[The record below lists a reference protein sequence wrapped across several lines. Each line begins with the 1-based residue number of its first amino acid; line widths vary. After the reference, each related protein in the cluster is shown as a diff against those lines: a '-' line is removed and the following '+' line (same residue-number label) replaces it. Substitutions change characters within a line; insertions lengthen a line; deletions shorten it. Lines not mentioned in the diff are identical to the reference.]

1 MRRAARFA
9 VSVAAAAAGLAALA
23 LALGAPIPVGE
34 AQLLKPPPRPALA
47 AWHRAGVETF
57 DVRAGDG
64 TPLRGWVLR
73 GVRAAP
79 WLLVCYGNAGSMQ
92 STLDLAAWFEHRLGL
107 NVVLWDY
114 RGYGFSGG
122 RTDALAARDDVL
134 AVYDA
139 LRSRSGAAPFVY
151 GLSYGT
157 TLAVHVA
164 AARPV
169 RALILHAPPSDAQ
182 TAVLAVRD
190 RFVPWPLNRLRP
202 VPSRSLRI
210 ALDVAGEIAHV
221 GAPLLV
227 LHGDA
232 DTLIPIAQGRAVEQA
247 AASADKRFFVVPGA
261 RHNDVVYAGTAAGE
275 AIAHFVRTH

>member
-1 MRRAARFA
+1 MGIA
-9 VSVAAAAAGLAALA
+9 VAGVALLAALA
-23 LALGAPIPVGE
+23 LACGAPIPVGE
-34 AQLLKPPPRPALA
+34 AQLLQPPARPPLA

-57 DVRAGDG
+57 AVRASDG

-73 GVRAAP
+73 GDHAAP
-79 WLLVCYGNAGSMQ
+79 WLLMCYGNAGSMQ
-92 STLDLAAWFEHRLGL
+92 NTLGLARWFAHRLGL

-122 RTDALAARDDVL
+122 RTDALAARDDAL

-139 LRSRSGAAPFVY
+139 VRARSGGPPFVY

-164 AARPV
+164 ARRPV
-169 RALILHAPPSDAQ
+169 RALILHAPPADAT
-182 TAVLAVRD
+182 TAMLAVRD

-202 VPSRSLRI
+202 VPLRSLRI
-210 ALDVAGEIAHV
+210 ALDVAREIAHV
-221 GAPLLV
+221 RAPLLV

-232 DTLIPIAQGRAVEQA
+232 DTLIPIAQGYVVERA
-247 AASADKRFFVVPGA
+247 AASRDKRFVVIRGA
-261 RHNDVVYAGTAAGE
+261 RHDDVDYAGTPAGD
-275 AIAHFVRTH
+275 ALASFVRTR